1 MMALLADCSNVI
13 FISIII
19 ARMIIE
25 KKTATFALDGYAKTD
40 DLTFRFVLLLAEM
53 KLLCHLESLE
63 RNLKVCQESMDKS
76 LDQLGTNAAPVD
88 DINSL
93 VSSFLMSKGKDGKRE
108 IDELPKRIEDCLFA
122 IRQQGN
128 GNVLDN
134 LEDCIPFKPVHAPS
148 LFARSEFS
156 RLGDEGLPNLED
168 QPPPVE
174 LFMIY
179 QDTFMETPGMAS
191 KFEEFSVFDIEANA
205 GPNQPPRIPEIRTDL
220 MQMFSDMGIPT
231 AIPPGGGY
239 R

>member
-1 MMALLADCSNVI
+1 MYHDCRLLTLLMHT
-13 FISIII
+13 I
-19 ARMIIE
+19 ARLIF
-25 KKTATFALDGYAKTD
+25 KHAATFALDGYAKRD
-40 DLTFRFVLLLAEM
+40 DLTFRFVMLLSEM

-76 LDQLGTNAAPVD
+76 LDQLATHAAPVD

-93 VSSFLMSKGKDGKRE
+93 VSSYLISKDKDGKRE
-108 IDELPKRIEDCLFA
+108 MDELPKRIEDALFA

-134 LEDCIPFKPVHAPS
+134 LEECIPFKPVHAQS
-148 LFARSEFS
+148 LFAPSEFS
-156 RLGDEGLPNLED
+156 RLGDGSLPNLDD

-191 KFEEFSVFDIEANA
+191 KFEQFSVFDREANA
-205 GPNQPPRIPEIRTDL
+205 GPNEAPSVPGIRTDL

-231 AIPPGGGY
+231 APPGGY

>member
-1 MMALLADCSNVI
+1 M
-13 FISIII
+13 
-19 ARMIIE
+19 
-25 KKTATFALDGYAKTD
+25 
-40 DLTFRFVLLLAEM
+40 LLAEM

-63 RNLKVCQESMDKS
+63 RNMKVCQESMDKS
-76 LDQLGTNAAPVD
+76 IDQLGTNAAPVD

-93 VSSFLMSKGKDGKRE
+93 VSSSFMSKGKDGKRE